1 MTVIREGANPTVQVG
16 GPPIGRTF
24 AMTLFS
30 VGNGV
35 MLATMVYF
43 VVALALPLAG
53 EPAAPPLPPFIASIG
68 IFALIGVLA
77 GFWSGTRRRPWF
89 WLVAALP
96 AALMLAFN
104 APFIGHDIT
113 RPAITPNFLV
123 TIGALAGGIATII
136 GGIVAFREV
145 RRGREAWSDSDRAGW
160 VSVAAIG
167 LVVGA
172 AATSILAG
180 GASAEGVGISE
191 APTQTGLL
199 TAEKTAFLG
208 TGLRMDSGEVLGLFV
223 TNRDDVAHTFD
234 IESLDIQVD
243 LPAHSTTA
251 VSIRPTGPGTL
262 EFFCAVPGHREA
274 GMVGTIEVGA

>member
-1 MTVIREGANPTVQVG
+1 
-16 GPPIGRTF
+16 
-24 AMTLFS
+24 
-30 VGNGV
+30 
-35 MLATMVYF
+35 
-43 VVALALPLAG
+43 
-53 EPAAPPLPPFIASIG
+53 
-68 IFALIGVLA
+68 
-77 GFWSGTRRRPWF
+77 
-89 WLVAALP
+89 
-96 AALMLAFN
+96 
-104 APFIGHDIT
+104 
-113 RPAITPNFLV
+113 
-123 TIGALAGGIATII
+123 
-136 GGIVAFREV
+136 
-145 RRGREAWSDSDRAGW
+145 
-160 VSVAAIG
+160 